1 MRLFESSVACMERLL
16 YTVRCEN
23 KFSLFLGHLP
33 FQRTAGKSEMVEND
47 LRGKGAL
54 RDDMKTCRL
63 NKCLRMPT
71 VCTACAGYK
80 GDIKTHHVAS
90 LCHGHS

>member
-47 LRGKGAL
+47 LRGKENL
-54 RDDMKTCRL
+54 FKQPKDSNQKTRMKENREEIVDLKRL
-63 NKCLRMPT
+63 YMHFCKKINK
-71 VCTACAGYK
+71 K
-80 GDIKTHHVAS
+80 N
-90 LCHGHS
+90 